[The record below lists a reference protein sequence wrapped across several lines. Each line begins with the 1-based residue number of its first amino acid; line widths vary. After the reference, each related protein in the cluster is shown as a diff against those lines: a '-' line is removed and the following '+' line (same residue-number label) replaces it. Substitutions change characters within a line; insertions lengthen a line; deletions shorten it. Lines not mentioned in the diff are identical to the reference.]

1 MTAADPST
9 VERLAEEGDPER
21 AFAARLA
28 PPEGR
33 EALYALIAFNCE
45 LAKIPAT
52 VSEPMLGEIRLQWWA
67 EALDDLFDRGVA
79 RQHEAMQALAATRD
93 AAGWD
98 RDLLMAMV
106 EARRFSLTGLP
117 TDPEERDRFLAET
130 GGAYHRLAVAALG
143 GRSTEALE
151 VAGLVGWAEG
161 ARRLIAALEGEAAAA
176 GLGEAAES
184 YLADLSAA
192 AEAKLKEAR
201 SRRSEVP
208 FTARAPLMSVA
219 LVEPAGEGLV
229 ARLRLAFRVAR
240 RRF

>member
-1 MTAADPST
+1 MTAADFSA

-21 AFAARLA
+21 AFAVRLA
-28 PPEGR
+28 PPKGR
-33 EALYALIAFNCE
+33 KALYALIAFNCE

-67 EALDDLFDRGVA
+67 EALDDLFDKGVA
-79 RQHEAMQALAATRD
+79 RPHEAMQALATTRD
-93 AAGWD
+93 PAGWD

-106 EARRFSLTGLP
+106 EARRFSLMGLP
-117 TDPEERDRFLAET
+117 TNPEERDRFLTDT

-143 GRSTEALE
+143 GRSAEAQE

-176 GLGEAAES
+176 GLGEAAEAH
-184 YLADLSAA
+184 LVDLSAA

-201 SRRSEVP
+201 TRRSDVP
-208 FTARAPLMSVA
+208 FAARAPLMSVA
-219 LVEPAGEGLV
+219 LAEPMGEGLT
-229 ARLRLAFRVAR
+229 ARFRLALRMAR

>member
-1 MTAADPST
+1 MTAPDLSA

-28 PPEGR
+28 PAEGR
-33 EALYALIAFNCE
+33 EALFALIAFNCE

-67 EALDDLFDRGVA
+67 EALDDLFDKGVA
-79 RQHEAMQALAATRD
+79 RPHEAMQALAATRA

-98 RDLLMAMV
+98 RDLLTAMV

-117 TDPEERDRFLAET
+117 TDPEERDRFLTDT

-143 GRSTEALE
+143 GRSAAAQE

-176 GLGEAAES
+176 GLGEEAEAHLKS
-184 YLADLSAA
+184 LSA
-192 AEAKLKEAR
+192 EAGRKLTEAR
-201 SRRSEVP
+201 ARRNAVP
-208 FTARAPLMSVA
+208 FAARAPLMSVA
-219 LVEPAGEGLV
+219 LAEPATVGLF
-229 ARLRLAFRVAR
+229 ARLGLAMRMAAR
-240 RRF
+240 RF